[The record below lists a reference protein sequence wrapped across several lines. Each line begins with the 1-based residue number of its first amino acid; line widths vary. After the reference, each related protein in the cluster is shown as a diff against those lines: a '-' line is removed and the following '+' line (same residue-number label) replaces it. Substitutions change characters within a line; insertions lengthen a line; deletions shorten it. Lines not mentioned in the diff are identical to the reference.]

1 MGNFFSEQTENWDET
16 NPGSYDPDNLCMEDE
31 INLGE
36 ETNVNIVETTI
47 TMDEPPPGPRENVNK
62 EISGQTNNR
71 DNEEVLSLVKTVR
84 SALRQNAKNPKKGGR
99 QRTILVFYYRKKKQQ
114 NQHLPEHKEE
124 TPQNLDDEKN
134 DL

>member
-1 MGNFFSEQTENWDET
+1 MGNFFSEQTENWEEMS
-16 NPGSYDPDNLCMEDE
+16 PGSYDPDNLSMEDE
-31 INLGE
+31 MDLGD
-36 ETNVNIVETTI
+36 ETNVNIEEPTI
-47 TMDEPPPGPRENVNK
+47 TMEEPPPAPRENENK
-62 EISGQTNNR
+62 EVSRQTNNR

-114 NQHLPEHKEE
+114 NQHLPERKEE
-124 TPQNLDDEKN
+124 TPQNSGNEKN